1 MKLRLENLTKR
12 HGSQLAVDHLNL
24 EVREGEFLV
33 VLGPSGC
40 GKTTTLR
47 MIAGLEQPD
56 EGRIWLGDRDIT
68 DLEPRQR
75 DVAMVF
81 QSYALYPHL
90 TVEENI
96 AFPLRIRKMP
106 HEAAAQRVRDAAAKL
121 GLTRLLDRR
130 PRALSGGERQ
140 RVALARAIVRQP
152 NAFLMDE
159 PLSNL
164 DAQLRLETRAEL
176 KRLQHELDV
185 TTVYVTHDQAEA
197 MTLAHRV
204 AVLSGGILQQLDT
217 PVNVYNQPVNLFVAG
232 FLGSPPMNLLQGV
245 VDASGGFA
253 MDENVR
259 WPLPMGTPLRPGSRL
274 VMGIRP
280 EHVRLQTAAAPGTVP
295 GKVYVTEPAG
305 NENLVVVKLG
315 QQSLTARVSADTG
328 LGYDQEVWVSAAP
341 SSASAFDSPAA
352 RLHFFDQA
360 SGRRMIA

>member
-1 MKLRLENLTKR
+1 MNLRLENLTKR
-12 HGSQLAVDHLNL
+12 HGSQVAVDRLNL
-24 EVREGEFLV
+24 EARDGEFLV

-56 EGRIWLGDRDIT
+56 DGRIWLGDRDIT
-68 DLEPRQR
+68 ALEPRNR

-96 AFPLRIRKMP
+96 AFPLRIRKVP
-106 HEAAAQRVRDAAAKL
+106 QETAAQRVRDAAAKL

-176 KRLQHELDV
+176 KRLQHELGV

-232 FLGSPPMNLLQGV
+232 FLGSPPMNLLQGLL
-245 VDASGGFA
+245 DASGTFGI
-253 MDENVR
+253 DGQDQGQVQ
-259 WPLPMGTPLRPGSRL
+259 WPLQMDMARAGSDRL

-280 EHVRLQTAAAPGTVP
+280 EHVRLQTVAAPGAVS
-295 GKVYVTEPAG
+295 GRVYVTEPAG
-305 NENLVVVKLG
+305 NENFVVVKLG
-315 QQSLTARVSADTG
+315 KQSLTARVSADTG
-328 LGYDQEVWVSAAP
+328 LEYDQEVWVSA
-341 SSASAFDSPAA
+341 PAA

-360 SGRRMIA
+360 SGRRILSAGAG

>member
-1 MKLRLENLTKR
+1 MKLRLEGLTKR
-12 HGSQLAVDHLNL
+12 HGTQTAVDHLNL

-47 MIAGLEQPD
+47 IIAGLEHPD

-68 DLEPRQR
+68 NLEPRDR

-90 TVEENI
+90 TVQENI
-96 AFPLRIRKMP
+96 AFPLRIRKVP
-106 HEAAAQRVRDAAAKL
+106 QEAAAQRVRDAAAKL

-176 KRLQHELDV
+176 KRLQHELGI
-185 TTVYVTHDQAEA
+185 TTIYVTHDQAEA

-204 AVLSGGILQQLDT
+204 AVLCGGILQQLDT
-217 PVNVYNQPVNLFVAG
+217 PVNVYNQPMNLFVAG
-232 FLGSPPMNLLQGV
+232 FLGSPPMNLLEG
-245 VDASGGFA
+245 ARTTTGEFA
-253 MDENVR
+253 LTDGSL
-259 WPLPMGTPLRPGSRL
+259 WPLPADTASTPSASNPGAGL
-274 VMGIRP
+274 VMGVRP
-280 EHVRLQTAAAPGTVP
+280 EHVRVQTAASPGCVA
-295 GKVYVTEPAG
+295 GRVYVTEPAG

-315 QQSLTARVSADTG
+315 KQSLTARVSADTG
-328 LGYDQEVWVSAAP
+328 LEYDQEVWVSAP
-341 SSASAFDSPAA
+341 GG
-352 RLHFFDQA
+352 RLHFFDRA
-360 SGRRMIA
+360 SGRRLEPQA

>member
-12 HGSQLAVDHLNL
+12 HSSRLGSQLAVDRLNL
-24 EVREGEFLV
+24 EVRDGEFLV

-68 DLEPRQR
+68 QLEPRDR

-96 AFPLRIRKMP
+96 AFPLRIRAIP
-106 HEAAAQRVRDAAAKL
+106 RETAAQRVREAAAKL
-121 GLTRLLDRR
+121 GLGRLLDRR

-176 KRLQHELDV
+176 KRLQHELGV

-217 PVNVYNQPVNLFVAG
+217 PVNVYNQPMNLFVAG

-245 VDASGGFA
+245 LDASGGFA
-253 MDENVR
+253 MDDNVQ
-259 WPLPMGTPLRPGSRL
+259 WPMDGVWLQAPGNRL

-280 EHVRLQTAAAPGTVP
+280 EYVRLQTAPAPGTVA
-295 GKVYVTEPAG
+295 GRVYVTEPAG

-315 QQSLTARVSADTG
+315 KQSLTARVSADTG
-328 LGYDQEVWVSAAP
+328 LEYDQEVWVSAP
-341 SSASAFDSPAA
+341 RA
-352 RLHFFDQA
+352 RLHFFEQA
-360 SGRRMIA
+360 SGRRIIGA

>member
-12 HGSQLAVDHLNL
+12 HSSRLGSQVAVDGLNL
-24 EVREGEFLV
+24 EVRSGEFLV

-47 MIAGLEQPD
+47 LIAGLEQAD
-56 EGRIWLGDRDIT
+56 VGRIWLGDRDIT
-68 DLEPRQR
+68 QLEPRDR

-96 AFPLRIRKMP
+96 AFPLRIRAVP
-106 HEAAAQRVRDAAAKL
+106 REAAAQRVREAAAKL
-121 GLTRLLDRR
+121 GLGRLLDRR

-164 DAQLRLETRAEL
+164 DAQLRLETRGEL
-176 KRLQHELDV
+176 KRLQHELGV

-217 PVNVYNQPVNLFVAG
+217 PVNVYNQPMNLFVAG

-245 VDASGGFA
+245 LDPSGGFT
-253 MDENVR
+253 MDDNVQ
-259 WPLPMGTPLRPGSRL
+259 WPMNGACLQPPGKRL

-280 EHVRLQTAAAPGTVP
+280 EHVRLQTAPAPGTVA
-295 GKVYVTEPAG
+295 GRVYVTEPAD

-328 LGYDQEVWVSAAP
+328 LEYDQEVWVSAP
-341 SSASAFDSPAA
+341 PA
-352 RLHFFDQA
+352 RLHFFEQA
-360 SGRRMIA
+360 SGRRMTGA

>member
-12 HGSQLAVDHLNL
+12 HSSHTAVDRLNL

-47 MIAGLEQPD
+47 MIAGLEHPD
-56 EGRIWLGDRDIT
+56 EGSIWLGDRDIT
-68 DLEPRQR
+68 NVEPRNR

-90 TVEENI
+90 TVAENI
-96 AFPLRIRKMP
+96 AFPLRIRKVAT
-106 HEAAAQRVRDAAAKL
+106 EVAAQRVRDAAAKL
-121 GLTRLLDRR
+121 GLTKLLDRR

-176 KRLQHELDV
+176 KRLQHELGV

-197 MTLAHRV
+197 MTLSHRV

-217 PVNVYNQPVNLFVAG
+217 PVNVYNQPMNLFVAG
-232 FLGSPPMNLLQGV
+232 FLGSPPMNLLPGGL
-245 VDASGGFA
+245 DGASGVFV
-253 MDENVR
+253 MDDQVQ
-259 WPLPMGTPLRPGSRL
+259 WPLSGDMPCPSNRGL

-280 EHVRLQTAAAPGTVP
+280 EHVRLQTTAAPGTVA
-295 GKVYVTEPAG
+295 GRVYVTEPAG

-315 QQSLTARVSADTG
+315 KQSLTARVSADTG
-328 LGYDQEVWVSAAP
+328 LGYDQEVWVSAP
-341 SSASAFDSPAA
+341 TA

-360 SGRRMIA
+360 SGQRIIGAGAR